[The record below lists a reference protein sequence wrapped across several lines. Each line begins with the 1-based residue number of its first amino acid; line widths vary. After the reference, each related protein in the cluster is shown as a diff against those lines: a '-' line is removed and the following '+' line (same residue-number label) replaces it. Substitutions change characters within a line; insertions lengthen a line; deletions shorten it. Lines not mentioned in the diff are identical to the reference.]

1 MTKGKVTEIDSSLLL
16 TNEDRASG
24 FSITAD
30 GHHNISLLRWSKL
43 VAWFSA
49 MLSEETIRVLLEL
62 IRSLPPDREERNA
75 R

>member
-1 MTKGKVTEIDSSLLL
+1 VTEIDSSLPLA
-16 TNEDRASG
+16 NEDRAGG

-30 GHHNISLLRWSKL
+30 GRHNISLLRWSKP

-49 MLSEETIRVLLEL
+49 MLSEETIRVFLEL
-62 IRSLPPDREERNA
+62 IRRLTPDREERNG

>member
-1 MTKGKVTEIDSSLLL
+1 VSEIDSFLLL

-24 FSITAD
+24 FSITVD
-30 GHHNISLLRWSKL
+30 GCYNISLLRRSQP

-49 MLSEETIRVLLEL
+49 MLSKETIRAFLEL
-62 IRSLPPDREERNA
+62 IKSLTPEKEERNG

>member
-1 MTKGKVTEIDSSLLL
+1 VTEIDSSLLL

-30 GHHNISLLRWSKL
+30 GHHSISLLRCSQPIAL
-43 VAWFSA
+43 FSA
-49 MLSEETIRVLLEL
+49 MLSEETISAFPEL
-62 IRSLPPDREERNA
+62 IKSLTPDRKDRND

>member
-1 MTKGKVTEIDSSLLL
+1 VTEIDSSLPL

-30 GHHNISLLRWSKL
+30 GRHNISLLRWNKP

-49 MLSEETIRVLLEL
+49 MLSKETIRAFLEL
-62 IRSLPPDREERNA
+62 IKRLTPDREERNG

>member
-1 MTKGKVTEIDSSLLL
+1 MTEIDSSLLL
-16 TNEDRASG
+16 TSEGRAGG

-30 GHHNISLLRWSKL
+30 GRHNISLLRWSQP

-49 MLSEETIRVLLEL
+49 MLSEETIRAFVEL
-62 IRSLPPDREERNA
+62 IKSLTSDREERND

>member
-1 MTKGKVTEIDSSLLL
+1 MTEIDFSLPL
-16 TNEDRASG
+16 TSEDKASG

-30 GHHNISLLRWSKL
+30 GRHNISLLRWSQP

-49 MLSEETIRVLLEL
+49 MLSKETIRAFLEL
-62 IRSLPPDREERNA
+62 IKSLTPEKEERNG